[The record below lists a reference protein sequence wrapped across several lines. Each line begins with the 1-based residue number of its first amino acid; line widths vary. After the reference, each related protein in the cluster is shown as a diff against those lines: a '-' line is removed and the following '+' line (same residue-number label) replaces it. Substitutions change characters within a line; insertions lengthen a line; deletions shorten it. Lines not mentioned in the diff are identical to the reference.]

1 MSATNRW
8 AEALTEGAKAVEA
21 CLDLLLPP
29 PEAYPGVI
37 HEAMRYGALGGGKR
51 LRGILVFEAARL
63 GGARVSAPETRAA
76 SRPMVIDAAVMQAV
90 GAVGAVS
97 AAVEMIHAYSLIHD
111 DLPSMDDD
119 DLRRGMPTTHKV
131 YGEGIAVLTGDAL
144 LTRAFEVLV
153 RLGWAGV
160 PTDMALA
167 VAAELAVAAGT
178 GGLIGGQVVDLEAE
192 GSLTGADVND
202 ARDPKQTLTY
212 IHTHKTGALFR
223 ASLRAGALLAGV
235 DEEALNRVTRY
246 AEAFGVAFQIVDDL
260 LDVEG
265 DDEQLGKKT
274 GSDQRKG
281 KLTYPAL
288 YGLETSRRLARE
300 YVEQAKEALAPF
312 GPKAWFLME
321 LAEYVY
327 SRKR

>member
-1 MSATNRW
+1 M
-8 AEALTEGAKAVEA
+8 G
-21 CLDLLLPP
+21 
-29 PEAYPGVI
+29 
-37 HEAMRYGALGGGKR
+37 
-51 LRGILVFEAARL
+51 
-63 GGARVSAPETRAA
+63 
-76 SRPMVIDAAVMQAV
+76 
-90 GAVGAVS
+90 
-97 AAVEMIHAYSLIHD
+97 
-111 DLPSMDDD
+111 
-119 DLRRGMPTTHKV
+119 
-131 YGEGIAVLTGDAL
+131 
-144 LTRAFEVLV
+144 
-153 RLGWAGV
+153 
-160 PTDMALA
+160 
-167 VAAELAVAAGT
+167 ELAVAAGT
-178 GGLIGGQVVDLEAE
+178 AGLIGGQVVDLEAE
-192 GSLTGADVND
+192 GSLTQRKA
-202 ARDPKQTLTY
+202 AEADPKETLAY

-265 DDEQLGKKT
+265 DHEQLGKKP
-274 GSDQRKG
+274 GSDPRKG

-321 LAEYVY
+321 LAEYIY